1 MEVLEREIWRI
12 AVENL
17 DYPEQHAWAALA
29 GARVNPQ
36 GWRRARA
43 MLQNDR
49 TKELR
54 RRFLLTCVQ
63 RNRNAQLRLKALAEI
78 ADLGDADAFDDAID
92 IVGTW
97 SREDKRAGTKTL
109 LQALVDKRI
118 GRRDQAQAWVWR
130 LASYTRDLHE
140 EYAVQRWPETKR
152 LLGLLVNSSGRAH
165 GRNARRLV
173 HAARKQDRRLAVALL
188 AAAVSHTPEGEE
200 VLRGARM
207 RMARKPSAVA
217 RELLRNFPK
226 GGKRRRKRNKRKR
239 KARRRERGRRRGS
252 RARRARKP
260 ADATRKAAQR
270 PKVDLAGAEG
280 DTVPVGVTT
289 TRQPR
294 SSTPSATPEPSSQEI
309 SRPCRASRARHAA
322 STRSGSASTQRP
334 THSSSSGPAPL
345 RASRWRRSKRGR
357 GLAQLG
363 RELVRGDREVEA
375 DADHRPAVLRPR
387 LDQDPGE
394 LAAVEPDVV
403 GPLDSRTR
411 CPGRSRS
418 AASQTA
424 IGTASGSSRW
434 RSLERAHDRRV
445 EQRRRR
451 PARSSCAPGARAPRS
466 ARRR

>member
-1 MEVLEREIWRI
+1 MLCNAMLLAEGWNSPRATICMHLAPTASRRIYQQRVGRVTRRAPGKEAGLVIDFVHPATTHDETIVTLHSLLDRDVYRGGAIVVGPVRRGRGRRVRVERRIVPVSDVEEKRMQVLEREIWRI

-63 RNRNAQLRLKALAEI
+63 RNRNSQLRLKALGEI
-78 ADLGDADAFDDAID
+78 ADLGDPEAFDDAID

-130 LASYTRDLHE
+130 LASYTRELHE

-207 RMARKPSAVA
+207 RMARKPSAIA

-226 GGKRRRKRNKRKR
+226 GGKRRRKRKQGQ
-239 KARRRERGRRRGS
+239 RRRQNG
-252 RARRARKP
+252 RRARTAAKP
-260 ADATRKAAQR
+260 RENGREAGASDAEANGLRAR
-270 PKVDLAGAEG
+270 EVDLAGAEG
-280 DTVPVGVTT
+280 DAVAAGGDDDVG
-289 TRQPR
+289 
-294 SSTPSATPEPSSQEI
+294 
-309 SRPCRASRARHAA
+309 C
-322 STRSGSASTQRP
+322 
-334 THSSSSGPAPL
+334 
-345 RASRWRRSKRGR
+345 RGR
-357 GLAQLG
+357 
-363 RELVRGDREVEA
+363 
-375 DADHRPAVLRPR
+375 R
-387 LDQDPGE
+387 L
-394 LAAVEPDVV
+394 
-403 GPLDSRTR
+403 
-411 CPGRSRS
+411 
-418 AASQTA
+418 
-424 IGTASGSSRW
+424 
-434 RSLERAHDRRV
+434 
-445 EQRRRR
+445 RRRR
-451 PARSSCAPGARAPRS
+451 LSRRPRRPRARA
-466 ARRR
+466 ARRGRATRRGRRLGRPRPSGRGGGLGLRLR